1 MNSIDEHEALVKKC
15 LEYIDLHLK
24 PSRALHTRNVAA
36 EAVRLAEKYGA
47 DKQKAEIAALL
58 HDIAR
63 NLPVEEMNGYV
74 RQLGLDE
81 RYIGNKNLSHSKVG
95 VMLIKRDFGIVDEEI
110 LNAVSYHTT
119 GRDGMT
125 LLDKVI
131 FLADAIE
138 PGRDYPAVTML
149 RELADEDLD
158 KACAYSLK
166 KTIEYIE
173 SQGIY
178 LDPDTA
184 EAYEFCLREINKREN
199 NKNE

>member
-47 DKQKAEIAALL
+47 NKQKAEIAALL

-95 VMLIKRDFGIVDEEI
+95 VMLIKRDFGIEDEEI

>member
-24 PSRALHTRNVAA
+24 PSRALHTRNVAT

-95 VMLIKRDFGIVDEEI
+95 VMLIKRDFGIEDEEI